1 MHSILFLKNIW
12 LKIVSNIFPSISCRV
27 FAFIFEYKANYYL
40 FFIDCVKYISTLF
53 FTYGY
58 LTVLTSLVE
67 KLVFYARKCL
77 ELLLIVC
84 PNWCDF
90 ILFYWF
96 FFPVCQVHTVLI
108 TKVLQQAP
116 NSNRVYLPTLFIFN
130 VVLCSLTSFL
140 STCEFLNQLMK

>member
-77 ELLLIVC
+77 ELLLIVQIGV
-84 PNWCDF
+84 
-90 ILFYWF
+90 ILF
-96 FFPVCQVHTVLI
+96 
-108 TKVLQQAP
+108 
-116 NSNRVYLPTLFIFN
+116 SFIDF
-130 VVLCSLTSFL
+130 SFL
-140 STCEFLNQLMK
+140 YARSILSWLLKFYNRPQTRTGCIFQRCSFSMLCYVV